1 MAIRRIREHVAA
13 HNWFAVAVDLAI
25 VVLGVFL
32 GLQANNWNAARIERA
47 EAAAYRAQIIDNL
60 RANEISIGDQLA
72 YYRRVLDH
80 AMAALIILESPD
92 ATMGERFL
100 IDAYQASQVRQR
112 QLTQTAYEEM
122 KSAGI
127 GRLVAEPETRA
138 RLNAYYAQLPQIN
151 AATLSVTAYRDRLRR
166 AMPIAV
172 QRQMRARC
180 GDVTR
185 ALPNGVVGSTLP
197 QDCALRLDRAMISRA
212 AAQIRATAELDQ
224 DLTRHIADIDQ
235 KSRTLQ
241 GIQRGAKELRLRLE
255 TLEAG

>member
-1 MAIRRIREHVAA
+1 MAIRRIRKHVAA

-32 GLQANNWNAARIERA
+32 GLQANNWNTARIERA

-80 AMAALIILESPD
+80 AMAALIILENPD

-122 KSAGI
+122 KG
-127 GRLVAEPETRA
+127 GDWPTR
-138 RLNAYYAQLPQIN
+138 R
-151 AATLSVTAYRDRLRR
+151 
-166 AMPIAV
+166 
-172 QRQMRARC
+172 
-180 GDVTR
+180 
-185 ALPNGVVGSTLP
+185 
-197 QDCALRLDRAMISRA
+197 
-212 AAQIRATAELDQ
+212 
-224 DLTRHIADIDQ
+224 
-235 KSRTLQ
+235 
-241 GIQRGAKELRLRLE
+241 
-255 TLEAG
+255 